1 MNNTVQLQPTVNN
14 PLVAD
19 ALDRAKA
26 LASGKVLKRPSEEY
40 LEGPIHKK
48 VHQVQ
53 VPNMNFT
60 GGPGPGMTS
69 EQVMVPDNMVGLI
82 IGRGGEQI
90 TKLQAESGCKIQM
103 SQENMGTGLRL
114 CTLTGSGEAL
124 SIAKSMIEQII

>member
-1 MNNTVQLQPTVNN
+1 MNNTVLQPTVNN

-48 VHQVQ
+48 VHQI
-53 VPNMNFT
+53 PDMNFT

-82 IGRGGEQI
+82 IGRGGEQVQDPDVPGQPGDA
-90 TKLQAESGCKIQM
+90 TQ
-103 SQENMGTGLRL
+103 
-114 CTLTGSGEAL
+114 TLHADW
-124 SIAKSMIEQII
+124 